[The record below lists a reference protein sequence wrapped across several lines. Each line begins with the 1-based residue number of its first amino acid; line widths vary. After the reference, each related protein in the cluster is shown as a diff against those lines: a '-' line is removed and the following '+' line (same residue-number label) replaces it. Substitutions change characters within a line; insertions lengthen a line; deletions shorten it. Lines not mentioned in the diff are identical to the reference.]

1 MAEAIPT
8 ARDTFFLDI
17 VAHGVENRAGQLGEF
32 RAEQVGKSLFPNGD
46 FALTCANAV
55 YLIGEKFQS
64 ARSIPLYQI
73 PLEKD
78 VQKGTDLLIRRK

>member
-1 MAEAIPT
+1 MSVFGKKIPYTPAETPII
-8 ARDTFFLDI
+8 LKEK
-17 VAHGVENRAGQLGEF
+17 H
-32 RAEQVGKSLFPNGD
+32 KSLFPNGD